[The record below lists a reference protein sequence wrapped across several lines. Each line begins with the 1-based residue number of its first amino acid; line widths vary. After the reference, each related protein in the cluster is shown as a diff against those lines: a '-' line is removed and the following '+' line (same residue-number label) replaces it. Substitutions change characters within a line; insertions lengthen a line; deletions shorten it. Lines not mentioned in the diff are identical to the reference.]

1 MSSLSVAALL
11 FGVDMPDNIIG
22 KTVDFV
28 AGALGHFSKSLCL
41 GLVLKSIAG
50 EVDA

>member
-1 MSSLSVAALL
+1 MSSLSVAGFL
-11 FGVDMPDNIIG
+11 FGVDMPNNVIG

-28 AGALGHFSKSLCL
+28 AGTFGHFSKSLCL

>member
-11 FGVDMPDNIIG
+11 FGVDMPNNVIG
-22 KTVDFV
+22 KAVDLV

-41 GLVLKSIAG
+41 GLVLKGIAG